1 MCGWFGFCGS
11 AMMLLVPEKV
21 PVKFNASALAFIGF
35 AKAVTFTGGGE
46 AKLGIVAI
54 ILFSFVV
61 IKFLM

>member
-1 MCGWFGFCGS
+1 
-11 AMMLLVPEKV
+11 MMLLVPEKV